1 MSIYSPQNLEILLS
15 KKILKC
21 SWVNQHLI
29 YLWELQKQKENTNW
43 GISFFFLLAHKKIYV
58 MNNFRSS
65 GELGM
70 VKSKEESKPL
80 HVHKQNNSEKHKL
93 LMNIS
98 AHFLKC
104 F

>member
-1 MSIYSPQNLEILLS
+1 MFLS
-15 KKILKC
+15 Q
-21 SWVNQHLI
+21 SAS
-29 YLWELQKQKENTNW
+29 YLPVRATKTERKHQL
-43 GISFFFLLAHKKIYV
+43 GHFFFFLLAHKKIYV